1 MSPTSPASPV
11 PDARYSRVAIAL
23 HWLIAIAIFGSFS
36 VGLYMADLPL
46 SPQKLK
52 LYSWHKWA
60 GVTIFLF
67 VVVRI
72 AWRLL
77 HRPPELP
84 AGMPAW
90 QRNVAA
96 ATHVLLYLLMF
107 AVPITGWLMSSAKGF
122 QTVYFGVLPL
132 PDLLVKNEE
141 LGDLLEEVHALLNF
155 SMAALVA
162 AHLGAAPKHHF
173 IDRDDVLARMLPFLA
188 KIPTPG
194 DTR

>member
-11 PDARYSRVAIAL
+11 PAARYSGVAIGL
-23 HWLIAIAIFGSFS
+23 HWLIAIAIVGSFS

-67 VVVRI
+67 VVVRLG
-72 AWRLL
+72 WRLL

-84 AGMPAW
+84 AAMPAW
-90 QRNVAA
+90 QRKVAE

-107 AVPITGWLMSSAKGF
+107 AIPISGWLMSSAKGF

-132 PDLLVKNEE
+132 PDLLVKNKE
-141 LGDLLEEVHALLNF
+141 LGDLLEEVHSLLNF
-155 SMAALVA
+155 SMAALVV
-162 AHLGAAPKHHF
+162 AHLGAALKHHF
-173 IDRDDVLARMLPFLA
+173 LDRDDVLTRMLPFSG
-188 KIPTPG
+188 KTPTPG